1 MKVKPNPVILKHAK
15 ILWDYHHLDLGLQQS
30 DFILAMGSHDE
41 RVAEHAAQLFLD
53 GYADILVTSG
63 GFGKITKGLWKIPEG
78 QKFAEIAERMGVN
91 ASQIF
96 IEDQAINSGENITK
110 SRDLLAANDM
120 MVKTGILVTKPY
132 MRKRAFATASKQWP
146 EISWL
151 VSAPDLSFYDYAQS
165 ETQQDQ
171 MIQLMVGDLQRI
183 RIYAEKGFQIAQEI
197 PDTVWESYEI
207 LKDLGYD
214 QFVIG

>member
-1 MKVKPNPVILKHAK
+1 MTVKTKPIILKPPK
-15 ILWDYHHLDLGLQQS
+15 IALGLLHHLDLGLN
-30 DFILAMGSHDE
+30 DLTLYWHGSHDE

-53 GYADILVTSG
+53 GYADIGSIRDLARS
-63 GFGKITKGLWKIPEG
+63 KGLWKDSGG

-91 ASQIF
+91 RSQIF
-96 IEDQAINSGENITK
+96 IEDQATNSGENITK
-110 SRDLLAANDM
+110 SKDLLAANDM
-120 MVKTGILVTKPY
+120 MVKTGVLVTKPY
-132 MRKRAFATASKQWP
+132 MRRRAFATASKQWP

-183 RIYAEKGFQIAQEI
+183 KICMEKVSNCSKFRIRFGRVMRF
-197 PDTVWESYEI
+197 
-207 LKDLGYD
+207 
-214 QFVIG
+214 